1 MDKSNLE
8 DKTITHD
15 VYGKE
20 YFAQKDKLNISN
32 HFYGIA
38 IKNEKILVSPQ
49 FDGFDFPGG
58 TAEKGET
65 HTQTLVREFK
75 EETGLKI
82 EPVKILTMYTS
93 FFHHI
98 KRNKDYQSYM
108 VYYLVKVIDGDL
120 SDAGFDEDEKE
131 YAQKA
136 KWVDINYLKTTRQ
149 SCSLDIKD
157 ELIEIIIN
165 EMKNMESGIWDGSLF
180 QKR

>member
-1 MDKSNLE
+1 MDKSYSG
-8 DKTITHD
+8 DIIISHD

-20 YFAQKDKLNISN
+20 HIVQKDKIDISN

-38 IKNEKILVSPQ
+38 IKDDKILVSPQ

-65 HTQTLVREFK
+65 HIQTLVREFK

-136 KWVDINYLKTTRQ
+136 KWVDIDYLKTTRQ

-165 EMKNMESGIWDGSLF
+165 EMENMESGIWDGSLF